1 MRGGKTYK
9 RGVVCMRCF
18 SAKDVNFARLI
29 LRGKRRILRVESS
42 SSSQWCSRN
51 KNITGTLGR
60 KPAAGGKNFWTCT
73 LLQVSFSA
81 FLVN

>member
-9 RGVVCMRCF
+9 RGVVCMQCF

-42 SSSQWCSRN
+42 SSTVVSGVVVI
-51 KNITGTLGR
+51 K
-60 KPAAGGKNFWTCT
+60 T
-73 LLQVSFSA
+73 LLERSDESPPQAEKIFGPA
-81 FLVN
+81 HCCR